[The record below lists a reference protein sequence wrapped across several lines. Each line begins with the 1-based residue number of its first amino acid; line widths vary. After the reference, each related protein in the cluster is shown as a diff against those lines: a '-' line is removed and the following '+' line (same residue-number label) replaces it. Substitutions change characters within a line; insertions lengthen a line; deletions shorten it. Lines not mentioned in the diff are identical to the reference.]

1 MVFGEREGCGF
12 VGTDVR
18 GYPTHAGIQRG
29 NVFRLKS
36 VWNLTF
42 LTDVAV
48 RPLLPRFS
56 IGLEYDGN

>member
-1 MVFGEREGCGF
+1 M
-12 VGTDVR
+12 GTDVR